1 MKQKYNNTHNSSE
14 TKLFS
19 RVESANYNSIENL
32 FYTGKIDMLTFA
44 EKFAPHRKW
53 MIGQILRKIGY
64 TLKGNLI
71 VDIRMPAGVGGY
83 FDLKNTIAINPMLI
97 LFGSEKEIAHVL
109 IHESIHA
116 GNYTDGVMVEDES
129 LTETMAQKYM
139 KSCYGSVGLQT
150 GYQPLV
156 EELEDLVGEEM
167 SFQELVETVEEE
179 EADDKF
185 DNILSAIVVKPI
197 MNEGKPEELSWDS
210 IELEVR
216 KKWDVLAR
224 LFPRTI
230 NKIEG
235 KNKGV
240 HEKATMHAS
249 QVKLE
254 GLLEKLADQ
263 MINDQPEMLVGVLLR
278 ATQNA
283 KDLVTEKD
291 VVKMLWD
298 EGFGYIMDFAEKQMN
313 KYIEEFV
320 KIFNLSKSFNFE
332 IDPLFVAKQFKG

>member
-1 MKQKYNNTHNSSE
+1 
-14 TKLFS
+14 
-19 RVESANYNSIENL
+19 
-32 FYTGKIDMLTFA
+32 MLLFA
-44 EKFAPHRKW
+44 EKFAPHRAW
-53 MIGQILRKIGY
+53 MINQILRKIRY
-64 TLKGNLI
+64 TLKGNLL
-71 VDIRMPAGVGGY
+71 VDVRMPAVVGGY
-83 FDLKNTIAINPMLI
+83 FDLKDTIAINPMLI

-129 LTETMAQKYM
+129 LTETMTQKYM
-139 KSCYGSVGLQT
+139 KSCYGGIGLET

-156 EELEDLVGEEM
+156 EELEELVGEEM
-167 SFQELVETVEEE
+167 SFEELVQTVEEE

-185 DNILSAIVVKPI
+185 DNLLSTIVVKPMI
-197 MNEGKPEELSWDS
+197 NEGKPEELSWDS
-210 IELEVR
+210 IELEVK

-263 MINDQPEMLVGVLLR
+263 MINDQPELLVGVLIR
-278 ATQNA
+278 ATQNS
-283 KDLVTEKD
+283 KNLVTEKD
-291 VVKMLWD
+291 VINMLWA
-298 EGFGYIMDFAEKQMN
+298 EGFGYLMDFAEKKMN
-313 KYIEEFV
+313 KYIIEFT
-320 KIFNLSKSFNFE
+320 KFFNLSRSFNFE
-332 IDPLFVAKQFKG
+332 IDPVFVAKQFKV